1 MYLGLKIINFIHIF
15 HMMNMSVIMVGDE
28 CRGVRRVRRGVP
40 EQGNSQTR
48 YEKVWVG
55 EDMYVLCEHGRE
67 NSRDVMHG
75 IGGEG
80 KGQE

>member
-1 MYLGLKIINFIHIF
+1 MIN
-15 HMMNMSVIMVGDE
+15 MNVIMIADG

-67 NSRDVMHG
+67 NSRDVMHVIDDG
-75 IGGEG
+75 TEGTGMSWGGCIWVRMG
-80 KGQE
+80 AG